1 MPVIHSQHSSPRN
14 CRHRSF
20 SQRTAQRSTQGFTL
34 IELLVVIAIIA
45 ILAAILFPV
54 FQSVRENARAASC
67 QSNLK
72 QIGLAWI
79 MYSNDYDENMSI
91 DSQSGV
97 VGKNGYTGTVSWD
110 DFLYTDAAGKT
121 HVDALAGLIQPYM
134 KSAAIESCP
143 DYDTS
148 APAADGTAQ
157 NPTGYGKNSYLNA
170 PSGGSSVTQ
179 NMIQAPS
186 DTILLAD
193 SLLYIAGTAY
203 SSPGLS
209 APSQR
214 YGTACFR
221 HHERANV
228 LWCDGHVKSMPATYN
243 PGYDLFGDPPDQT
256 KAVHVGYVMKQ
267 PFTNNTSVD
276 DYYYELDKTV
286 TP

>member
-1 MPVIHSQHSSPRN
+1 MSRQSCFCSTA
-14 CRHRSF
+14 HRSPSRRF
-20 SQRTAQRSTQGFTL
+20 RQGFTL

-91 DSQSGV
+91 DTQYNV
-97 VGKNGYTGTVSWD
+97 VGKNGFTGNLSWD
-110 DFLYTDAAGKT
+110 DFLYTNAAGQT
-121 HVDALAGLIQPYM
+121 QVDALGGLIQPYM
-134 KSAAIESCP
+134 KSADIEACP

-148 APAADGTAQ
+148 APAADGSVQ
-157 NPTGYGKNSYLNA
+157 DPTGYGKNVYLN
-170 PSGGSSVTQ
+170 SSTDVSSVTQ
-179 NMIQAPS
+179 SIIQAPS

-193 SLLYIAGTAY
+193 SLLYIFGTAY
-203 SSPGLS
+203 SSPNLT

-243 PGYDLFGDPPDQT
+243 PGNDLFGDPPDQT
-256 KAVHVGYVMKQ
+256 KGAHVGYVMKQ
-267 PFTNNTSVD
+267 PFTDNASIDN
-276 DYYYELDKTV
+276 YYYELDKTV
-286 TP
+286 NP

>member
-1 MPVIHSQHSSPRN
+1 MPVTHSYSS
-14 CRHRSF
+14 
-20 SQRTAQRSTQGFTL
+20 SQRNTRHGGFIRGFTL

-79 MYSNDYDENMSI
+79 MYSNDYDENMSL

-97 VGKNGYTGTVSWD
+97 VNKKGQVGTLSWD
-110 DFLYTDAAGKT
+110 DFLYTDASGKT
-121 HVDALAGLIQPYM
+121 QTDPLEGLIQPYM
-134 KSAAIESCP
+134 KSAAIEACP

-148 APAADGTAQ
+148 SRAADGTAQ
-157 NPTGYGKNSYLNA
+157 DPTGFGKNDYLNA
-170 PSGGSSVTQ
+170 SPPGSAPVTQ

-193 SLLYIAGTAY
+193 SLFYVAGTSY
-203 SSPGLS
+203 SSPGL
-209 APSQR
+209 ARPSGH

-228 LWCDGHVKSMPATYN
+228 LWCDGHIKSMPATYN

-267 PFTNNTSVD
+267 PFTNNTSID

-286 TP
+286 NP